1 MLTLLL
7 GRWMLGFCFPHSD
20 LDLLDD
26 PLPKELYC
34 RRFHEQGPSSK
45 DVESGAAGLEES
57 DDYTDNG
64 EVPPINLNE
73 AVTSEPVGEEDLL
86 SARNALF
93 GVKKDSNFN
102 ITQEMDKCDLWRN
115 MVKNYD
121 APPQSPRRSVK
132 DKGSAP
138 IIMIEET
145 DEAQHQPISKRSACR
160 RLQYQ
165 STAV

>member
-1 MLTLLL
+1 
-7 GRWMLGFCFPHSD
+7 MLGFCFPHSD
-20 LDLLDD
+20 LELLDD

-34 RRFHEQGPSSK
+34 RRFREETPSK
-45 DVESGAAGLEES
+45 DIESGAAGLEES
-57 DDYTDNG
+57 DDHTDNG
-64 EVPPINLNE
+64 EIPPIVLNE
-73 AVTSEPVGEEDLL
+73 AVTSEPVGEEGPP

-93 GVKKDSNFN
+93 GVKKDSDFN

-121 APPQSPRRSVK
+121 APPQSPRRSAK
-132 DKGSAP
+132 GKGSAP
-138 IIMIEET
+138 IFTIEET
-145 DEAQHQPISKRSACR
+145 GETQHQPISKPSACR